1 MLTPM
6 LWFMLVSLALLTLAS
21 VRRIP
26 EGQVYSLRRFGGH
39 IRFVGAGM
47 HFVLP
52 LIERVSHKM
61 SLSGS
66 TIEVSAATV
75 SGEDCSASVY
85 FQVLDP
91 QRADNVIE
99 SVDTLLRDRASDLL
113 CSSALPADP
122 LERRTWLK
130 QSLNSEIRERG
141 LLVTRIDLR
150 NAA

>member
-1 MLTPM
+1 MSTLLIWLMPLSLT
-6 LWFMLVSLALLTLAS
+6 ALLGVC

-26 EGQVYSLRRFGGH
+26 EGQVYSLRRFGGQ

-61 SLSGS
+61 SLTGS
-66 TIEVSAATV
+66 SIEVSAALV
-75 SGEDCSASVY
+75 SGEPCEASVY

-91 QRADNVIE
+91 QRADHVID
-99 SVDTLLRDRASDLL
+99 SVDALLRERASVLL
-113 CSSALPADP
+113 ASEAIPSNLP
-122 LERRTWLK
+122 ERRLWLK
-130 QSLNSEIRERG
+130 QSLNSEVRERG

-150 NAA
+150 SAA

>member
-1 MLTPM
+1 MLTP
-6 LWFMLVSLALLTLAS
+6 LLSLMLVSLVLLALTS
-21 VRRIP
+21 VRRVP
-26 EGQVYSLRRFGGH
+26 EGQVYSLRRVGGH
-39 IRFVGAGM
+39 TRFVGAGT

-52 LIERVSHKM
+52 LFEHVSHRM

-66 TIEVSAATV
+66 TIEVRAALS

-99 SVDTLLRDRASDLL
+99 SVDTLLHERARDLL
-113 CSSALPADP
+113 GSSALPADP
-122 LERRTWLK
+122 LERRAWLK
-130 QSLNSEIRERG
+130 QGLNSEVRERG